1 MKQVSLSTQ
10 FSDWW
15 ESLRLRWQQLV
26 PGAGD
31 PSARMFQSIQRR
43 LILWYGGV
51 LAVILLIAGILLYVG
66 MQNELFTPINAL
78 ETGAVQNLAREW
90 QQDGIPPCIDG
101 PNQAAP
107 YIACYGPDGSLLA
120 AHGYASV
127 TPAFSDAALARTALT
142 TTSAKDI
149 VDGGNEAGRI
159 SRYAVVVRDPN
170 TNQILGIIQVG
181 WGIEGEERAL
191 GTLLSLLLL
200 VGALTLLC
208 ACVGGFVLAQRALAP
223 AHLAF
228 SRQQAFIADASHE
241 LRTPLTLL
249 RADAEVLLRGRER
262 LASDDVA
269 LLEDIVTESSH
280 LSTLTN
286 NLLTLARLDSGTARV
301 ARDVVDLT
309 DVATAVVRR
318 TANLAAERQI
328 AVHFEGA
335 QEHPLVIGDQNL
347 LEQATLILVD
357 NAIKYNIPQ
366 GQVVVQ
372 IWRKENQ
379 AGVSVR
385 DTGIG
390 IAPEHLA
397 HLGERFYRP
406 DDARSRETGGTGLGL
421 SIAYGIAHA
430 HHGALTLA
438 SEPNKGTAATL
449 TLPLAR
455 APAA

>member
-1 MKQVSLSTQ
+1 MKQISLSTQ
-10 FSDWW
+10 FTDWW

-26 PGAGD
+26 PRSSD

-51 LAVILLIAGILLYVG
+51 LAAILIVAGILLYVG
-66 MQNELFTPINAL
+66 MQNELFAPINSL
-78 ETGAVQNLAREW
+78 ETGAVQALTREW
-90 QQDGIPPCIDG
+90 QQDGVPPCIDG
-101 PNQAAP
+101 PNQAATF
-107 YIACYGPDGSLLA
+107 IACYSSDGTLIQA
-120 AHGYASV
+120 RGYASY
-127 TPAFSDAALARTALT
+127 TPAFSDAALAKTALVNN
-142 TTSAKDI
+142 SAKDI
-149 VDGGNEAGRI
+149 VDGGNQFGRI
-159 SRYAVVVRDPN
+159 SRYAAIVRDPS
-170 TNQILGIIQVG
+170 TNQVMGVIQVG
-181 WGIEGEERAL
+181 FGIEGEARAL
-191 GTLLSLLLL
+191 ATLLSLLLL
-200 VGALTLLC
+200 VGALTLVG
-208 ACVGGFVLAQRALAP
+208 ACIGGFVLAQRALAP

-262 LASDDVA
+262 LADDDVA

-301 ARDVVDLT
+301 ARDVVDLS
-309 DVATAVVRR
+309 DVAAAVVHR
-318 TANLAAERQI
+318 TDKHAAERQI
-328 AVHFEGA
+328 AVQFEGE
-335 QEHPLVIGDQNL
+335 QEHPLVIGDQQL

-357 NAIKYNIPQ
+357 NAIKYNVPQ
-366 GQVVVQ
+366 GRVVVQ
-372 IWRKENQ
+372 IFRAGNQ
-379 AGVSVR
+379 AGISVR

-421 SIAYGIAHA
+421 SIAHGIAHA
-430 HHGALTLA
+430 HHGTLNLA
-438 SEPNKGTAATL
+438 SEPRKGTVATL
-449 TLPLAR
+449 ILPQAR
-455 APAA
+455 VPAT